1 MQILSRIMW
10 IEMCKYTVDF
20 EYCSE
25 RPISKKPG
33 SAEPNGSVDLTEG
46 SAEPFGRTSAKNEP
60 NLPNSLA
67 KMGTKIY

>member
-46 SAEPFGRTSAKNEP
+46 SAEPQ
-60 NLPNSLA
+60 
-67 KMGTKIY
+67 